1 MDQNRVVITGMG
13 AITPLGLDVN
23 TTWQNIVA
31 GKSGVGRITQFDPTE
46 YDVQFAGEIKDF
58 DPANYMD
65 PKDARRSD
73 RFTQIALAARVEA
86 LSQSGLVIDESN
98 EYDVGVIF
106 GSGVGGVG
114 TYTKEFEVMY
124 QKGVR
129 RVSPFLVPSITI
141 DVPSVQLA
149 LYTGAQ
155 GPNLGI
161 ATACATGADS
171 LGQAFET
178 IRRGHA
184 KAIIAG
190 SSESAIIP
198 IAVATFCRMQAL
210 SRRNE
215 DPEAASRPFDRQR
228 DGFVMAEG
236 AAVLIVEDL
245 EYARQRGAQPLAEIV
260 SYAATSDAVHLA
272 APQAEGMGVANC
284 MQLALKRAGMT
295 IDDVDYIN
303 AHGTS
308 TPAGDAAETRA
319 LKQAF
324 GEKAY
329 KVPVSST
336 KSMTGHMMGGAGSV
350 EAVICIKAIHD
361 GVLPPTINLTDP
373 DPLCDLDYVPLK
385 ARRKEVNIVL
395 SNSMGFGGH
404 NATLLIKRFED

>member
-1 MDQNRVVITGMG
+1 
-13 AITPLGLDVN
+13 
-23 TTWQNIVA
+23 
-31 GKSGVGRITQFDPTE
+31 
-46 YDVQFAGEIKDF
+46 
-58 DPANYMD
+58 
-65 PKDARRSD
+65 
-73 RFTQIALAARVEA
+73 
-86 LSQSGLVIDESN
+86 
-98 EYDVGVIF
+98 
-106 GSGVGGVG
+106 
-114 TYTKEFEVMY
+114 
-124 QKGVR
+124 
-129 RVSPFLVPSITI
+129 
-141 DVPSVQLA
+141 
-149 LYTGAQ
+149 
-155 GPNLGI
+155 
-161 ATACATGADS
+161 
-171 LGQAFET
+171 
-178 IRRGHA
+178 
-184 KAIIAG
+184 
-190 SSESAIIP
+190 
-198 IAVATFCRMQAL
+198 
-210 SRRNE
+210 
-215 DPEAASRPFDRQR
+215 
-228 DGFVMAEG
+228 
-236 AAVLIVEDL
+236 VLIVEDL

>member
-1 MDQNRVVITGMG
+1 
-13 AITPLGLDVN
+13 
-23 TTWQNIVA
+23 
-31 GKSGVGRITQFDPTE
+31 
-46 YDVQFAGEIKDF
+46 VQFAGEIKNF
-58 DPANYMD
+58 DPASYMD

-73 RFTQIALAARVEA
+73 RFTQIALAARIEA
-86 LSQSGLVIDESN
+86 LTQSGLVIDECN
-98 EYDVGVIF
+98 AYDVGVIF
-106 GSGVGGVG
+106 GAGVGGVG

-161 ATACATGADS
+161 ATACATGSDT
-171 LGQAFET
+171 LGQAYET

-184 KAIIAG
+184 RVIISG
-190 SSESAIIP
+190 SCESAITP

-215 DPEAASRPFDRQR
+215 DPGAASRPFDSQR

-260 SYAATSDAVHLA
+260 GYAATSDAVHLA
-272 APQAEGMGVANC
+272 APQAEGVGVAKC
-284 MQLALKRAGMT
+284 MQLALDRAGLT

-319 LKQAF
+319 IKQAF

-329 KVPVSST
+329 NVPISST
-336 KSMTGHMMGGAGSV
+336 KSMTGHLMGGAGSV
-350 EAVICIKAIHD
+350 EAVFCIKAIHE
-361 GVLPPTINLTDP
+361 GILPPTINLTDP

-385 ARRKEVNIVL
+385 ARNKEVNLTL

-404 NATLLIKRFED
+404 NATLLIKRFEN